1 MRLLDAGCGP
11 GSITVGLAR
20 AVAPGPA
27 VGIDVLDAVV
37 EDARD
42 RAASSGVDNLRF
54 ERGDVYALGYEPRSF
69 DVVYAHQ
76 VLQHLSR
83 PVDALR
89 EMKRVLDD
97 GGLVAVRD
105 ADYATMTWWPESAG
119 IARWLEVYH
128 AVARRNGAEADAGRR
143 LASWVRAA
151 GFEELTASADA
162 VVQAT
167 REEVENWGFSW
178 AERALHSSFAEQAV
192 AYGLATRAGLEE
204 MAAAFRAWAAEP
216 DAFWMYTNVEVIG
229 RKGR

>member
-42 RAASSGVDNLRF
+42 RAASPGVDNLRF
-54 ERGDVYALGYEPRSF
+54 ERGDVYALAYEPGSF

-83 PVDALR
+83 PVAALS
-89 EMKRVLDD
+89 EMRRVLAD

-119 IARWLEVYH
+119 ISRWLEVYH

-143 LASWVRAA
+143 LTSWVRAA
-151 GFEELTASADA
+151 GFEELTTSADA

-167 REEVENWGFSW
+167 RDAVENWGFSW
-178 AERALHSSFAEQAV
+178 AERALHSRFAGQAV
-192 AYGLATRAGLEE
+192 AYGLATSADLEQ
-204 MAAAFRAWAAEP
+204 MATAFRAWAAEP
-216 DAFWMYTNVEVIG
+216 DAFWMYTNVEVLG